1 MTKHRARMTLACLA
15 VLATAWSAPA
25 LAQAGGETLAG
36 KTVTMVIGFGPGGG
50 YDQWGRVV
58 ARHIGRHLPG
68 NPTVVPQNMPG
79 AGSLRA
85 ANFIYGA
92 APKDGSTIGIVTE
105 TVAIEQALSN
115 PAVQYDAAKFT
126 WIGRVA
132 SSINVQ
138 LVWHTSRV
146 QSVADAYQT
155 EVTFAGTGPG
165 NVAETIPRLLSG
177 LLGMK
182 IKVISG
188 YPASNEGMLAMER
201 GEVDGATTSWT
212 ALKVGK
218 QDWMRDKKAKVILQD
233 LPERNPELSDVP
245 CLVELGRTAEEK
257 QVLALYG
264 SGGAIG
270 RSIMAPPGVPA
281 DVATALRTGFMAMV
295 KDPDF
300 RADIQK
306 SGLELDALSG
316 QALTEVV
323 TKGLDIPDQ
332 VRERAKAVFGR

>member
-1 MTKHRARMTLACLA
+1 M
-15 VLATAWSAPA
+15 SAIIDRR
-25 LAQAGGETLAG
+25 QFLAG
-36 KTVTMVIGFGPGGG
+36 SAGVADALIATPVRAQGQAPKRIDLLIGYTPGGS
-50 YDQWGRVV
+50 YDLYARLV
-58 ARHIGRHLPG
+58 ARHLGRFLPG
-68 NPTVVPQNMPG
+68 EPTVVPQNMPG

-92 APKDGSTIGIVTE
+92 APKDGSAIGIVTE
-105 TVAIEQALSN
+105 TVALEQALSN
-115 PAVQYDAAKFT
+115 SAVQYDAAKFT

-138 LVWHTSRV
+138 LVWNTSRV
-146 QSVADAYQT
+146 QSIDDAYHT

-165 NVAETIPRLLSG
+165 NVAETIPRLLNG

-218 QDWMRDKKAKVILQD
+218 ADWLRDKKVRVVLQD
-233 LPERNPELSDVP
+233 IPERDPELPDVP
-245 CLVELGRTAEEK
+245 CLVELGRTDDER
-257 QVLALYG
+257 QVLALYA

-270 RSIMAPPGVPA
+270 RSFIAPPGLPPEI
-281 DVATALRTGFMAMV
+281 THRLRAGFMAMTR
-295 KDPDF
+295 DPDF
-300 RADIQK
+300 QADLRK
-306 SGLELDALSG
+306 GTLDV
-316 QALTEVV
+316 E
-323 TKGLDIPDQ
+323 P
-332 VRERAKAVFGR
+332 

>member
-1 MTKHRARMTLACLA
+1 MLTRRQ
-15 VLATAWSAPA
+15 VLGAGAGAAAIFGGSPVS
-25 LAQAGGETLAG
+25 AQAAKRIDLL
-36 KTVTMVIGFGPGGG
+36 IGYTPGGS
-50 YDQWGRVV
+50 YDLYARLV
-58 ARHIGRHLPG
+58 ARHLGRFLPG
-68 NPTVVPQNMPG
+68 EPTVVPQNMPG

-85 ANFIYGA
+85 ANFIYTA

-105 TVAIEQALSN
+105 TVALEQALQN
-115 PAVQYDAAKFT
+115 PAVQYHAANFT

-138 LVWHTSRV
+138 LVLSTSRL
-146 QSVADAYQT
+146 QTIHDAYNT

-165 NVAETIPRLLSG
+165 NIAETIPRLLNG

-218 QDWMRDKKAKVILQD
+218 ADWLRDKKVRVVLQD
-233 LPERNPELSDVP
+233 IPERDPELPDVP
-245 CLVELGRTAEEK
+245 CLVELGRTDDER
-257 QVLALYG
+257 QVLALYA

-270 RSIMAPPGVPA
+270 RSFIAPPGLPPE
-281 DVATALRTGFMAMV
+281 TTKGLRAGFMAMTR
-295 KDPDF
+295 DPEFQAELRKGTLDVEPVDGETL
-300 RADIQK
+300 AKTVAK
-306 SGLELDALSG
+306 SLE
-316 QALTEVV
+316 
-323 TKGLDIPDQ
+323 IPDR
-332 VRERAKAVFGR
+332 VRQQAKAVFGR